1 VPQPVLMRLHD
12 DITRLLAGSELRDKV
27 LGVGGLEPF
36 VSTREEFAAL
46 IRAEY
51 AKYGE
56 VVKATGVRID

>member
-1 VPQPVLMRLHD
+1 VAGRVRAHAEH
-12 DITRLLAGSELRDKV
+12 LAAQIRRGEV

-36 VSTREEFAAL
+36 VSSREEFAAL

-51 AKYGE
+51 AKYGA